1 MTVTLIRKASW
12 IVAYDAETKGHVYLR
27 DGDVAFE
34 GNRILHVGGSFG
46 GRADVTIDGHGRMVM
61 PGLVNIHSHPSSE
74 AMTKGWN
81 DELGS
86 PKMYGTALYEFMP
99 LFRCDARGTRSCAQV
114 TYSELLM
121 SGVTTLVDMSVAW
134 DGWLETFRAS
144 GLRAVFSPMY
154 RSARWYTDNGH
165 LAKYDW
171 DSRAGEAAMAA
182 AMKLLDAVAADD
194 SGRLSGMVS
203 PSQIDTCTPEL
214 IQASH
219 AEAQAR
225 KLPFQIHAAQSIV
238 EFHEITRR
246 HGMTPVE
253 WLESLDVL
261 GPSSI
266 IGHAIFLDHHSSVK
280 WPATDDLGALVE
292 TGTSV
297 AHCPIVFQRRG
308 IAMQSFGQYVAAG
321 VNVGIGTD
329 TYPHHMLE
337 ELRAVCI
344 GSRMMAED
352 VFDLRTSDAFNAATL
367 GSARALGRDDLGRL
381 AEGAKADIVLVDV
394 THPMMRPLRDPVR
407 SLIYAAGER
416 AVTTVIVDGVTVVE
430 GGKVLTIDYA
440 AAAAELEEAQRR
452 AEPGVKDLDW
462 AGRDHLEISPLTF
475 PAGRGRG

>member
-1 MTVTLIRKASW
+1 MPITLIANASW
-12 IVAYDAETKGHVYLR
+12 IVAYDAEAGGHVYLR
-27 DGDVAFE
+27 DGDVAYE
-34 GNRILHVGGSFG
+34 GSRLLHVGGSFPG
-46 GRADVTIDGHGRMVM
+46 KADVTIDGRGRMVM

-74 AMTKGWN
+74 AMAKGWN

-99 LFRCDARGTRSCAQV
+99 VFRTDARGIKPCAQV

-134 DGWLETFRAS
+134 DGWLETFRGS

-165 LAKYDW
+165 RAGYDW
-171 DSRAGEAAMAA
+171 DAKAGEAAMAV
-182 AMKLLDAVAADD
+182 AMKLLDEVAADN

-219 AEAQAR
+219 AQAQAR
-225 KLPFQIHAAQSIV
+225 RLPFQIHAAQSVV

-253 WLESLDVL
+253 WLHSLGVL

-280 WPATDDLGALVE
+280 WPQTDDLGMLVE

-297 AHCPIVFQRRG
+297 AHCPVVFQRRG
-308 IAMQSFGQYVAAG
+308 IAMQSLGQYLDAG

-337 ELRAVCI
+337 ELRAACI

-352 VFDLRTSDAFNAATL
+352 VYDLRTSDAFNAATL
-367 GSARALGRDDLGRL
+367 GGAKALGRDDIGRL
-381 AEGAKADIVLVDV
+381 AVGAKADIVLVDV
-394 THPMMRPLRDPVR
+394 THPMMRPVRDPIR

-416 AVTTVIVDGVTVVE
+416 SVTTVIVDGVTVVE
-430 GGKVLTIDYA
+430 NGKVLTIDYA

-452 AEPGVKDLDW
+452 AEPGVRELDW
-462 AGRDHLEISPLTF
+462 ARRDHLEISPLTF
-475 PAGRGRG
+475 PAGKG

>member
-1 MTVTLIRKASW
+1 MPVTLIRNASW
-12 IVAYDAETKGHVYLR
+12 IVAYDAAAGGHVYLR

-34 GNRILHVGGSFG
+34 DKRLIHVGGAFAG
-46 GRADVTIDGHGRMVM
+46 EADHVIDGSGRMVM

-74 AMTKGWN
+74 AMCKGWN

-86 PKMYGTALYEFMP
+86 RKMYGTALYEFMP
-99 LFRCDARGTRSCAQV
+99 LFRCDAQGTRACAEV
-114 TYSELLM
+114 SYSELLM
-121 SGVTTLVDMSVAW
+121 SGVTTLVDMSAAW

-144 GLRAVFSPMY
+144 GLRGVLAPMY

-165 LAKYDW
+165 VAKYEW
-171 DSRAGEAAMAA
+171 NEKAGEAAMAG
-182 AMKLLDAVAADD
+182 AMALLDQVAADE

-214 IQASH
+214 IKASH
-219 AEAQAR
+219 AEALR
-225 KLPFQIHAAQSIV
+225 RGVPMQIHAAQSVV

-253 WLESLDVL
+253 WLGSLGVL
-261 GPSSI
+261 GPETI
-266 IGHAIFLDHHSSVK
+266 IGHGIFLDDHSSSH
-280 WPATDDLGALVE
+280 WPATDDLGTLVG
-292 TGTSV
+292 TGTHV

-308 IAMQSFGQYVAAG
+308 IAMQSFGRYVAAG
-321 VNVGIGTD
+321 VNLGIGVD

-352 VFDLRTSDAFNAATL
+352 VFDMRTADAFNAATL
-367 GSARALGRDDLGRL
+367 GGAKALGRDDIGRL
-381 AEGAKADIVLVDV
+381 APGAKADIVLVDV

-407 SLIYAAGER
+407 SLIYAAAER

-430 GGKVLTIDYA
+430 DGKVLTMDYA
-440 AAAAELEEAQRR
+440 AAAAELEAAQRR
-452 AEPGVKDLDW
+452 AEPHVKELDW
-462 AGRDHLEISPLTF
+462 AHRDHLAISPLTF
-475 PAGRGRG
+475 PNGS